1 MKKST
6 KPFKSRPSSLTAV
19 LRDAVFSEPTND
31 MATIS
36 ERVADAAINKAL
48 TGDMRAIE
56 WLYERLDGPIG
67 YSSSNMPTV
76 NIMMPKK
83 DRDA

>member
-1 MKKST
+1 MKKPT
-6 KPFKSRPSSLTAV
+6 KPFRSRPSSLTAV
-19 LRDAVFSEPTND
+19 LREAVFSEPTND

-67 YSSSNMPTV
+67 FSSSSMPTV
-76 NIMMPKK
+76 NIVMPKK
-83 DRDA
+83 DQD

>member
-1 MKKST
+1 MKKPT
-6 KPFKSRPSSLTAV
+6 KPFRSRPSSLTAV
-19 LRDAVFSEPTND
+19 LREAVFSEPTND

-67 YSSSNMPTV
+67 FSSSNMPTV
-76 NIMMPKK
+76 NIVMPKK
-83 DRDA
+83 DQD

>member
-1 MKKST
+1 MKKPT
-6 KPFKSRPSSLTAV
+6 KPFRSRPSSLTAV
-19 LRDAVFSEPTND
+19 LREAVFSEPTND

-67 YSSSNMPTV
+67 FSSSNMPTV

-83 DRDA
+83 DQD